1 MKRKQISALAAA
13 MFTGAG
19 VLIAGTAQ
27 ADNFV
32 DRGNPDNALSGQC
45 IDGTNP
51 QCLATKSG
59 TYVAVSTNNVTM
71 GTNAKASASGIAIGD
86 QSNAASKGGTSNGG
100 AIAIGVGS
108 QALANSATAIGTVA
122 VAQGNT
128 ALAIGRQSAA
138 VGDFSMALGNV
149 ADAHGTSSIALGHS
163 ALASGDRSVAIGGAN
178 PTTSDG
184 VSAGASYDAATQTRA
199 GGTQSV
205 AIGAGAQTN
214 DNNQVA
220 IGSGSTGANNGGTT
234 VFGGTA
240 APVGGA
246 VSFGAIGKERQLKN
260 VAAGAADTDAVNV
273 QQLKNVNGTL
283 STSIATVDARVT
295 SVGNSLSTTISNV
308 DQRVTNV
315 GNSLSTSIVTATKNV
330 VKYTDDSHAAIA
342 LDGSN
347 GTKIGGVATGVADT
361 DAVNVGQLKGTVA
374 PLQTSISTAAS
385 NITNLQ
391 TSVTGI
397 NTSLS
402 TATTNITNLQAAD
415 ARNVKYDGQSGF
427 DSVTFAGTDGT
438 TLHNVAAGVANTDA
452 VNVGQLN
459 GGLSSLS
466 TSVTNNLSTTLG
478 NLSTSVT
485 NQIGNATKN
494 AVQYDD
500 DAHSGVTLGGKG
512 AQSPVGM
519 HNVADG
525 VVASDAV
532 NVGQLGKA
540 TDTLNQ
546 SITTVSNNV
555 TTLGNQV
562 TTNTGNIAA
571 LQQDALQWNANL
583 GTYDAS
589 HGGNG
594 PQRIGNVAAGVAN
607 TDAVNVGQLTGTVAP
622 LQTSISTAASNITNL
637 QTSVTGINTSLSTA
651 TTNISDLQAA
661 DARNVKYDGKSG
673 FDSVTFAGT
682 NGTTL
687 HNVAAGVANTDAVNV
702 GQLNG
707 GLSSLSTSVTNNLS
721 TTLGNLSTSVT
732 NQIGNATKNAV
743 QYDDDAH
750 SGVTLGGKGAQSPVG
765 MHNVA
770 DGVAASDAVN
780 VGQLGKATDTLNQS
794 ITNVGNQVTTNTG
807 NIAALQQDALQW
819 NANLG
824 TYDASHGGNGPQRI
838 GNVAAGVANTDAVN
852 VGQLTGTVAPL
863 QSSISTAASNITN
876 LQTSV
881 TGINTSLSTATTNI
895 SNLQAA
901 DARNVKYDGQSGF
914 DSVTFAGTNGT
925 TLHNVAA
932 GVANTD
938 AVNVG
943 QLNGGLSSLST
954 SVTNNIS
961 TTLGN
966 LSTSVNNQI
975 GNATKNAV
983 QYDDDAHSGVT
994 LGGKGAQSPVGV
1006 HNVAD
1011 GLVASD
1017 AVNVGQLG
1025 KATDTLNQSI
1035 TTVSNNVTTL
1045 GNQVTTNTGNIAALQ
1060 QDALQWNANL
1070 GTYDASHG
1078 GNGPQRI
1085 GNVAA
1090 GVANTDAVNVG
1101 QLTGSI
1107 APLQSSIST
1116 AASNITN
1123 LQSNVTGINA
1133 SLSTATTNI
1142 TNLQAADTRNVK
1154 YDGKSGFDSVTFA
1167 GTNGTTLHN
1176 VAAGVA
1182 NTDAV
1187 NVGQLNGGLS
1197 SLSTSVTNNIST
1209 TLGNL
1214 STSINNQIGNATK
1227 NAVQYDDDAH
1237 SGVTLGGKGAQSPVG
1252 VHNVAD
1258 GLVASDAVN
1267 VGQLGKATDTL
1278 NQSITTVSNNVTT
1291 LGNQV
1296 TTNTGNIAALQQ
1308 DALQWNANLGT
1319 YDASHGGNGPQRIG
1333 NVAAGKNGT
1342 DAVNVDQLNAAIQDG
1357 TSQLDA
1363 LAVKYDDA
1371 SKKQVSLGAGNGG
1384 SPVRLT
1390 NVAEGN
1396 VAAGSTDAVNGAQL
1410 RRATD
1415 GTAAALGGGAKAN
1428 PDGTISAPTYKVG
1441 DGSFNNVGDALTNL
1455 DTRVGSNTTTLENHE
1470 TRIGNAETNIAGN
1483 TAAIAGLQQDALQF
1497 DPKAGAYNAARGG
1510 APTKLTNVADGN
1522 IAAGSTDAVN
1532 GGQLS
1537 GVKSSLE
1544 QQITQVSNQAGEAVK
1559 NVVKYDV
1566 DANGNRMNSVSLI
1579 GGDTKAAVVLKNVAA
1594 GTDDTDAVNVKQLK
1608 SVQSNLNQL
1617 GALAVQYDDSSKS
1630 SITLGGAGGTRITNV
1645 QAGTLSS
1652 TSTDAVNGS
1661 QLYATNQ
1668 QVAKNTTDITNL
1680 QGNVTNIA
1688 NGKAGL
1694 VQQQDPNGAIT
1705 VGKDSGGTS
1714 VNFSGTAG
1722 DRVLTGVAAGVKD
1735 NDAVNMGQ
1743 FNNALKNAAAND
1755 QIRAAATDANTTWIA
1770 RADAGSIGSTAT
1782 ATGKNAVAVGQGS
1795 VADRDNSF
1803 SVGAKGSERQVT
1815 NVAAGTAPTDAV
1827 NVQQLNDNLSTAT
1840 TQAKGYTD
1848 QRIGQV
1854 YNSFN
1859 DLKKDMYGGVASAMA
1874 VAGLPQPTGAG
1885 RSMVS
1890 AATSNYH
1897 GQQGFAAGYSYVT
1910 ESNRW
1915 VVKASVTGN
1924 ARSDFGAVVGA
1935 GYQF

>member
-19 VLIAGTAQ
+19 VLISGAVH

-32 DRGNPDNALSGQC
+32 DRGNPDNALNGQC

-51 QCLATKSG
+51 LCVATKSG
-59 TYVAVSTNNVTM
+59 SYVAVSTANVKM
-71 GTNAKASASGIAIGD
+71 GTNAKAGTSGIAIGD
-86 QSNAASKGGTSNGG
+86 QSNASSNGGTSSGG

-178 PTTSDG
+178 PTSSDG

-220 IGSGSTGANNGGTT
+220 IGSGSIGANNGGTP

-246 VSFGAIGKERQLKN
+246 VSFGSIGKERQLKN

-308 DQRVTNV
+308 DQRVTSV

-342 LDGSN
+342 LDGAN
-347 GTKIGGVATGVADT
+347 GTTINGVAAGVADT
-361 DAVNVGQLKGTVA
+361 DAVNVGQLKGSVA

-391 TSVTGI
+391 GSVTGI
-397 NTSLS
+397 NASLS
-402 TATTNITNLQAAD
+402 TATTNISNLQAAD

-427 DSVTFAGTDGT
+427 DSVTFAGTNGT
-438 TLHNVAAGVANTDA
+438 TLHNVAAGIANTDA

-466 TSVTNNLSTTLG
+466 TSVTNNINTTLG
-478 NLSTSVT
+478 NLSTSIN

-512 AQSPVGM
+512 AQSPVGL

-525 VVASDAV
+525 VAASDAV

-571 LQQDALQWNANL
+571 LQQDALQWNA
-583 GTYDAS
+583 T
-589 HGGNG
+589 
-594 PQRIGNVAAGVAN
+594 
-607 TDAVNVGQLTGTVAP
+607 
-622 LQTSISTAASNITNL
+622 
-637 QTSVTGINTSLSTA
+637 
-651 TTNISDLQAA
+651 
-661 DARNVKYDGKSG
+661 
-673 FDSVTFAGT
+673 
-682 NGTTL
+682 
-687 HNVAAGVANTDAVNV
+687 
-702 GQLNG
+702 
-707 GLSSLSTSVTNNLS
+707 
-721 TTLGNLSTSVT
+721 
-732 NQIGNATKNAV
+732 
-743 QYDDDAH
+743 
-750 SGVTLGGKGAQSPVG
+750 
-765 MHNVA
+765 
-770 DGVAASDAVN
+770 
-780 VGQLGKATDTLNQS
+780 
-794 ITNVGNQVTTNTG
+794 
-807 NIAALQQDALQW
+807 
-819 NANLG
+819 
-824 TYDASHGGNGPQRI
+824 
-838 GNVAAGVANTDAVN
+838 
-852 VGQLTGTVAPL
+852 
-863 QSSISTAASNITN
+863 
-876 LQTSV
+876 
-881 TGINTSLSTATTNI
+881 
-895 SNLQAA
+895 
-901 DARNVKYDGQSGF
+901 
-914 DSVTFAGTNGT
+914 
-925 TLHNVAA
+925 
-932 GVANTD
+932 
-938 AVNVG
+938 
-943 QLNGGLSSLST
+943 
-954 SVTNNIS
+954 
-961 TTLGN
+961 
-966 LSTSVNNQI
+966 
-975 GNATKNAV
+975 
-983 QYDDDAHSGVT
+983 
-994 LGGKGAQSPVGV
+994 
-1006 HNVAD
+1006 
-1011 GLVASD
+1011 
-1017 AVNVGQLG
+1017 
-1025 KATDTLNQSI
+1025 
-1035 TTVSNNVTTL
+1035 
-1045 GNQVTTNTGNIAALQ
+1045 
-1060 QDALQWNANL
+1060 
-1070 GTYDASHG
+1070 
-1078 GNGPQRI
+1078 
-1085 GNVAA
+1085 
-1090 GVANTDAVNVG
+1090 
-1101 QLTGSI
+1101 
-1107 APLQSSIST
+1107 
-1116 AASNITN
+1116 
-1123 LQSNVTGINA
+1123 
-1133 SLSTATTNI
+1133 
-1142 TNLQAADTRNVK
+1142 
-1154 YDGKSGFDSVTFA
+1154 
-1167 GTNGTTLHN
+1167 
-1176 VAAGVA
+1176 
-1182 NTDAV
+1182 
-1187 NVGQLNGGLS
+1187 
-1197 SLSTSVTNNIST
+1197 
-1209 TLGNL
+1209 
-1214 STSINNQIGNATK
+1214 
-1227 NAVQYDDDAH
+1227 
-1237 SGVTLGGKGAQSPVG
+1237 
-1252 VHNVAD
+1252 
-1258 GLVASDAVN
+1258 
-1267 VGQLGKATDTL
+1267 
-1278 NQSITTVSNNVTT
+1278 
-1291 LGNQV
+1291 
-1296 TTNTGNIAALQQ
+1296 
-1308 DALQWNANLGT
+1308 LGT

-1384 SPVRLT
+1384 SPVHLT

-1410 RRATD
+1410 RRSTD
-1415 GTAAALGGGAKAN
+1415 GTAAALGGGATAN
-1428 PDGTISAPTYKVG
+1428 PDGSISAPAYKVG
-1441 DGSFNNVGDALTNL
+1441 GGSFNNVGDALTNL
-1455 DTRVGSNTTTLENHE
+1455 DGRLVSNTTTLENHE

-1566 DANGNRMNSVSLI
+1566 DPNGNRLNSVSLI
-1579 GGDTKAAVVLKNVAA
+1579 GGDTNAAVVLKNVAA

-1608 SVQSNLNQL
+1608 GVQSSLNQL

-1645 QAGTLSS
+1645 QAGTLSA

-1661 QLYATNQ
+1661 QLNATNQ

-1705 VGKDSGGTS
+1705 VGKDTGGTS
-1714 VNFSGTAG
+1714 VNFSGTSG
-1722 DRVLTGVAAGVKD
+1722 DRVLTGVAAGVNN

-1743 FNNALKNAAAND
+1743 FNNALKNVAAND
-1755 QIRAAATDANTTWIA
+1755 QIRAAVTDANTSWIA

-1827 NVQQLNDNLSTAT
+1827 NVQQLNDNLSAASN
-1840 TQAKGYTD
+1840 QAKGYTD

>member
-19 VLIAGTAQ
+19 VLISGAAQ

-51 QCLATKSG
+51 LCVATKSG
-59 TYVAVSTNNVTM
+59 SYVAVSTTNVTM
-71 GTNAKASASGIAIGD
+71 GTNARAGTSGIAIGD
-86 QSNAASKGGTSNGG
+86 QSNASSKGGNSSGG
-100 AIAIGVGS
+100 AIAIGIGS

-122 VAQGNT
+122 LAQGNT
-128 ALAIGRQSAA
+128 SLAVGRQSAA

-184 VSAGASYDAATQTRA
+184 VSSGAAYDAASQTRA
-199 GGTQSV
+199 AGSQSV
-205 AIGAGAQTN
+205 AIGAGAQTS

-220 IGSGSTGANNGGTT
+220 IGSGSVGANNGGTP

-246 VSFGAIGKERQLKN
+246 VSFGSLGKERQLKN

-283 STSIATVDARVT
+283 STSIANVDARVT
-295 SVGNSLSTTISNV
+295 SVGNSLSTSISNV

-315 GNSLSTSIVTATKNV
+315 GSSLSTSIVSATKNV

-347 GTKIGGVATGVADT
+347 GTTIGGVAAGVANTDAVNVGQLKGTVAPLQTSISTAASNIANLQTSVTGINTSLSTATTNIGNLQAADARNVKYDGQSGFDSVTFAGTKGTTLHNVAAGAADT

-402 TATTNITNLQAAD
+402 TATTNIGNLQAAD

-427 DSVTFAGTDGT
+427 DSVTFAGPNGT

-459 GGLSSLS
+459 GGLASLS

-478 NLSTSVT
+478 DLNTSIS

-512 AQSPVGM
+512 AQAPVAL

-525 VVASDAV
+525 VAAGDAV

-546 SITTVSNNV
+546 SITNVGNNV
-555 TTLGNQV
+555 TALGNQVTTIGNQV

-607 TDAVNVGQLTGTVAP
+607 TDAVNVGQLNDSVAP

-651 TTNISDLQAA
+651 TTNIGNLQAA
-661 DARNVKYDGKSG
+661 DARNVKYDGQSG
-673 FDSVTFAGT
+673 FDSVTFAGP

-707 GLSSLSTSVTNNLS
+707 GLASLSTSVTNNIS
-721 TTLGNLSTSVT
+721 TTIGDLSTSIS
-732 NQIGNATKNAV
+732 NQIGSATKNAV

-750 SGVTLGGKGAQSPVG
+750 SGVTLGGKGAQAPVAL
-765 MHNVA
+765 HNVA
-770 DGVAASDAVN
+770 DGVAAGDAVN

-794 ITNVGNQVTTNTG
+794 ITNVGNNVTALGNQVTTIGNQVTTNTG
-807 NIAALQQDALQW
+807 NITSLQQNALQW

-838 GNVAAGVANTDAVN
+838 GNVA
-852 VGQLTGTVAPL
+852 
-863 QSSISTAASNITN
+863 
-876 LQTSV
+876 
-881 TGINTSLSTATTNI
+881 
-895 SNLQAA
+895 
-901 DARNVKYDGQSGF
+901 DG
-914 DSVTFAGTNGT
+914 
-925 TLHNVAA
+925 VAA
-932 GVANTD
+932 G
-938 AVNVG
+938 
-943 QLNGGLSSLST
+943 
-954 SVTNNIS
+954 
-961 TTLGN
+961 
-966 LSTSVNNQI
+966 
-975 GNATKNAV
+975 
-983 QYDDDAHSGVT
+983 
-994 LGGKGAQSPVGV
+994 
-1006 HNVAD
+1006 
-1011 GLVASD
+1011 D

-1035 TTVSNNVTTL
+1035 TNVGNNVTAL
-1045 GNQVTTNTGNIAALQ
+1045 GNQVTTI
-1060 QDALQWNANL
+1060 
-1070 GTYDASHG
+1070 
-1078 GNGPQRI
+1078 
-1085 GNVAA
+1085 
-1090 GVANTDAVNVG
+1090 
-1101 QLTGSI
+1101 
-1107 APLQSSIST
+1107 
-1116 AASNITN
+1116 
-1123 LQSNVTGINA
+1123 
-1133 SLSTATTNI
+1133 
-1142 TNLQAADTRNVK
+1142 
-1154 YDGKSGFDSVTFA
+1154 
-1167 GTNGTTLHN
+1167 
-1176 VAAGVA
+1176 
-1182 NTDAV
+1182 
-1187 NVGQLNGGLS
+1187 
-1197 SLSTSVTNNIST
+1197 
-1209 TLGNL
+1209 
-1214 STSINNQIGNATK
+1214 
-1227 NAVQYDDDAH
+1227 
-1237 SGVTLGGKGAQSPVG
+1237 
-1252 VHNVAD
+1252 
-1258 GLVASDAVN
+1258 
-1267 VGQLGKATDTL
+1267 
-1278 NQSITTVSNNVTT
+1278 
-1291 LGNQV
+1291 GNQV

-1342 DAVNVDQLNAAIQDG
+1342 DAVNVDQLNAAVQDG

-1371 SKKQVSLGAGNGG
+1371 SKRQVSLGAGNGG
-1384 SPVRLT
+1384 TAVRLT
-1390 NVAEGN
+1390 NIAEGT

-1410 RRATD
+1410 RRAAD
-1415 GTAAALGGGAKAN
+1415 GTAAALGGGATAN
-1428 PDGTISAPTYKVG
+1428 PDGSIGAPDYKVG
-1441 DGSFNNVGDALTNL
+1441 GGSYNNVGDALTNL
-1455 DTRVGSNTTTLENHE
+1455 DGRVGSNTTTLANHE
-1470 TRIGNAETNIAGN
+1470 TRITNAETNIAGN
-1483 TAAIAGLQQDALQF
+1483 TVAITGLQQNALQF
-1497 DPKAGAYNAARGG
+1497 DPTVGAYNAARDG

-1522 IAAGSTDAVN
+1522 VAAGSTDAVN

-1537 GVKSSLE
+1537 GVQSSLE

-1566 DANGNRMNSVSLI
+1566 DTNGNRLNSVSLV
-1579 GGDTKAAVVLKNVAA
+1579 GGDANAAVVLKNVAA

-1608 SVQSNLNQL
+1608 GVQANLNQL

-1630 SITLGGAGGTRITNV
+1630 TITLGGGAGGTRITNV
-1645 QAGTLSS
+1645 QAGTLSA

-1668 QVAKNTTDITNL
+1668 QVSKNTTDITNL
-1680 QGNVTNIA
+1680 QGSVTNIA

-1705 VGKDSGGTS
+1705 VGSTTGGTS
-1714 VNFSGTAG
+1714 VSFTGTAG
-1722 DRVLTGVAAGVKD
+1722 DRVLTGVAAGVND

-1743 FNNALKNAAAND
+1743 FNSALKNAAAND
-1755 QIRAAATDANTTWIA
+1755 QIRTAATDANTTWIA
-1770 RADAGSIGSTAT
+1770 RADSGSIGTTAS
-1782 ATGKNAVAVGQGS
+1782 ATGKNSVAVGPGS

-1815 NVAAGTAPTDAV
+1815 NVAAGSAPTDAV
-1827 NVQQLNDNLSTAT
+1827 NVQQLNDNISAASS
-1840 TQAKGYTD
+1840 QANGYTD

-1924 ARSDFGAVVGA
+1924 TRSDFGAVVGA